1 MIYFYWMAGLDLSI
15 LLSVLVSIT
24 LDNKESADE

>member
-1 MIYFYWMAGLDLSI
+1 MVYFYWMAGLGLSI

>member
-1 MIYFYWMAGLDLSI
+1 MIYFYWMAGLGLSI
-15 LLSVLVSIT
+15 LLSELVSIT

>member
-1 MIYFYWMAGLDLSI
+1 MIYFYWMAGLGLSI